1 MFMVAWMLLG
11 LGAGLIG
18 SRVASRR
25 HEGIALGVVGAVVGG
40 FAFQLAGRHGASGFN
55 TWSLF
60 VAGVGATS
68 LLLSYQR
75 TLPRLLGSR

>member
-1 MFMVAWMLLG
+1 MFIVAWMMLG

-18 SRVASRR
+18 SRVADKR
-25 HEGIALGVVGAVVGG
+25 HEGIALGMVGAAVGG
-40 FAFQLAGRHGASGFN
+40 FAFQLVGRHGASGFN
-55 TWSLF
+55 VWSVF